1 MADSASRYL
10 IISCDGG
17 GIRGLITSLLLDRI
31 DCNASSFLQQA
42 YLFAGTSTGGII
54 ALALASGLT
63 PSQLVNLYTNDGA
76 QIFTPSGCT
85 GSLEVSKVREAV
97 TSSGASLGSIW
108 DDLLYYLEEILCVK
122 YTNSGLKSVINSTLG
137 SKASATIG
145 SLSRKVLVTTLQLY
159 KAQTDSWG
167 QAKAWGPLVFHNI
180 PNIANNPTASTQVVD
195 AAMSTSAAPTYFPP
209 YNHPTFGYCADGGVV
224 ANNPAALAAS
234 MLIEAGIQREQ
245 IWMLS
250 LSTGDTINSYPP
262 SLVGGMYAPY
272 FYGPFFWLFPA
283 AQFPP
288 SGSPPYTP
296 SMPLTSAV
304 FDGVS
309 DINDYVASK
318 ILPQGQ
324 YMRANVPLNTAVALD
339 DYSPA
344 AIQAMQDAVKAY
356 TNPNNPNPEWLNII
370 KWIKSNF
377 PS

>member
-17 GIRGLITSLLLDRI
+17 GIRGLITALLLDHI
-31 DCNASSFLQQA
+31 NCNASSFLQQT

-63 PSQLVNLYTNDGA
+63 TSQLVNLYSNDGA
-76 QIFTPSGCT
+76 QIFTPSACL
-85 GSLEVSKVREAV
+85 GSSEAAKVREAV
-97 TSSGASLGSIW
+97 TSSTASLGDIW
-108 DDLLYYLEEILCVK
+108 SDIGEYLLELICVK
-122 YTNSGLKSVINSTLG
+122 YDNSGLKSVVNSTLG

-145 SLSRKVLVTTLQLY
+145 SLNRKVLVTTFQLY
-159 KAQTDSWG
+159 KAQADSWG
-167 QAKAWGPLVFHNI
+167 QANAWGPLVFHNI
-180 PNIANNPTASTQVVD
+180 PNIPNNQTASTQVID

-224 ANNPAALAAS
+224 ANNPAILAAS
-234 MLIEAGIQREQ
+234 MLIDSGIPREQ

-262 SLVGGMYAPY
+262 SLVSSTYAPY
-272 FYGPFFWLFPA
+272 FYGPFFWLFPV
-283 AQFPP
+283 AQTPV
-288 SGSPPYTP
+288 SGPPPYTP

-309 DINDYVASK
+309 DINDYMASQ
-318 ILPQGQ
+318 ILVPGQ
-324 YMRANVPLNTAVALD
+324 YMRANVPLTTPVALD
-339 DYSPA
+339 DYSQA
-344 AIQAMQDAVKAY
+344 AIQAMTDAVNTY
-356 TNPNNPNPEWLNII
+356 TKPTNPNPEWVNII